1 MPRYI
6 FEFDA
11 LAIVAADTEAE
22 ARETLAAMIIVA
34 DTTGMNR
41 GGSLSLLDNYTIY
54 DEQSNEVHPDDL
66 EG

>member
-1 MPRYI
+1 VPRYT

-11 LAIVAADTEAE
+11 LAIVTADTEEA
-22 ARETLAAMIIVA
+22 AREIWGEMISAADA
-34 DTTGMNR
+34 A
-41 GGSLSLLDNYTIY
+41 GGPHGCLSGLDNYTIY